1 MLEFRYRKASC
12 SERECNRTWCS
23 NHRLFSIYYT
33 MTLRR
38 DRFRQPKLKKKN
50 GPATPACLSI
60 DGARLSQPRR
70 GVFSL
75 ELLPPLL
82 LLCTMCGS
90 IRHILRATGHTAC
103 CMHVV
108 SEKKNR
114 PVKIRFRKPQLFCRI
129 ACAPPPPPPP
139 PIRGSA
145 AQQAQLPYVL
155 IAACDRSP
163 LCTALTG

>member
-12 SERECNRTWCS
+12 SERERNRTWCS
-23 NHRLFSIYYT
+23 NHRLFSICYT

-38 DRFRQPKLKKKN
+38 DRFRLPKLKENN

-90 IRHILRATGHTAC
+90 VRHILRATGHTAC

-114 PVKIRFRKPQLFCRI
+114 PDKIRFRNHSCFVEWLV
-129 ACAPPPPPPP
+129 PPPPP
-139 PIRGSA
+139 PIRGSDGSA
-145 AQQAQLPYVL
+145 IQQAQLPYVL